1 MRSSGEIPR
10 KGFNEYVLE
19 KEKKKQSPATIPTF
33 FQG

>member
-19 KEKKKQSPATIPTF
+19 KGKKQSPANIPTF